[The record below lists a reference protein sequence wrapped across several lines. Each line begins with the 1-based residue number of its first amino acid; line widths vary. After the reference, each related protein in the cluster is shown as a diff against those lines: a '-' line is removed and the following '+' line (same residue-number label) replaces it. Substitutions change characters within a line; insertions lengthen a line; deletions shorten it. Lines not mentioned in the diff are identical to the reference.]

1 MTATTAWLEY
11 RVTAQ
16 RDWAL
21 RVYADGQVD
30 EYSDERLEF
39 VDGDFKPI
47 ALPLEWRGLTRL
59 TAQEVGQLRDMVRQ
73 LDFFQLPERLDAGS
87 AVLDG
92 AAIAWTIELD
102 GRRHRVSGRGPEAG
116 RHPELEALRVTLERM
131 TAEAL
136 QRDAAGPASEAASE

>member
-1 MTATTAWLEY
+1 MTVAAAWLEY
-11 RVTAQ
+11 HVTAQ

-21 RVYADGQVD
+21 RVYADGRVD

-39 VDGDFKPI
+39 VDGDFRPV
-47 ALPLEWRGLTRL
+47 ALPLEWRRLTRL
-59 TAQEVGQLRDMVRQ
+59 TAPELGQLRDMVRQ
-73 LDFFQLPERLDAGS
+73 LDFFELPERLDA
-87 AVLDG
+87 ATDVLDG

-136 QRDAAGPASEAASE
+136 QRDAAGSTDAAAVE